1 MPDWNTRLAVS
12 YTDED
17 GNTVNLTPID
27 AFAPNFTL
35 NAEALHSI
43 EETHI
48 GVVYTPEA
56 LSFSITV
63 KAIGDVA
70 AKLTTLALQGKRFDV
85 LLQESEGGEDWSFAS
100 IVMSGCIITAAQPTS
115 ATISGAPAA
124 TFSGFALGATA
135 APKAGEAVT
144 VP

>member
-135 APKAGEAVT
+135 APKVGEAVT

>member
-35 NAEALHSI
+35 NAEALHSV

>member
-70 AKLTTLALQGKRFDV
+70 AKLTTLALKGKRFDV

-115 ATISGAPAA
+115 ATI
-124 TFSGFALGATA
+124 FAHGATA